1 MSRRADI
8 PIFGGPNDGGR
19 LSVLLDTAGRPPE
32 TAPVR
37 PQRAAYADAGSGS
50 SAPELEEGQEPEG
63 EVIVYRLQRAYNPY
77 HPEAGVWW
85 RYVHP
90 DLCL

>member
-8 PIFGGPNDGGR
+8 PIYGGPNDGDR
-19 LSVLLDTAGRPPE
+19 LSVLLDANGRPPE
-32 TAPVR
+32 TAPAW
-37 PQRAAYADAGSGS
+37 PQRVTYTDTGSDC
-50 SAPELEEGQEPEG
+50 APA
-63 EVIVYRLQRAYNPY
+63 IMYRLQRAYNPY

-90 DLCL
+90 DLHL